1 MTITSQSGVF
11 GFGVQSDKGAL
22 AAAWYRHKALSMSLG
37 PVVEK
42 EIAPPEIGGAHNP
55 TGAYKSGAFYAG
67 RATLLPRL
75 EGDFGWLLLGMNG
88 YVAAPVALGSGATQH
103 VFSQA
108 PIADG
113 GAAFI
118 PWMSFRRHIPGR
130 STASDL
136 GDIGQDCVINSAT
149 FTLPQVGP
157 VAVDLDV
164 TGRIP
169 TLDDAPDIWA
179 WEDTYEEFES
189 VPMSMAGTFRLPLFA
204 AGAQPA
210 TGARVTLMNNTT
222 TVREERIIGSYFPD
236 DFAPRQRIFQVEWT
250 YKWADPDL
258 ARFIFNNA
266 DPVSPDFQPCIDT
279 TDCEI
284 IVESP
289 CPIEPGV
296 IDQPWRLRFFAPN
309 MDWRE
314 AGPIVLA
321 GDEMLMQQ
329 YTGIAIETPGVPET
343 YFTITLENDQVTSYP
358 IPAP

>member
-1 MTITSQSGVF
+1 
-11 GFGVQSDKGAL
+11 
-22 AAAWYRHKALSMSLG
+22 MSVG

-42 EIAPPEIGGAHNP
+42 EVAPPKIGGSHNP

-67 RATLLPRL
+67 RATVLPRL
-75 EGDFGWLLLGMNG
+75 EGDIGWLLLGLAG
-88 YVAAPVALGSGATQH
+88 AVAAPTTLGSGATQH

-108 PIADG
+108 PAAG
-113 GAAFI
+113 GGPAFL
-118 PWMSFRRHIPGR
+118 PWMSFRRFIPGES
-130 STASDL
+130 STSDL

-157 VAVDLDV
+157 VAMDLDI

-169 TLDDAPDIWA
+169 TLDDAPDIWT
-179 WEDTYEEFES
+179 WDDVYEEFES
-189 VPMSMAGTFRLPLFA
+189 VPMSMAGTFRLPSFA

-210 TGARVTLMNNTT
+210 TGARVTIMNNTT
-222 TVREERIIGSYFPD
+222 TVREERILGSYFPD

-258 ARFIFNNA
+258 CRFIFNGGTPA
-266 DPVSPDFQPCIDT
+266 DANFAPCIDFS
-279 TDCEI
+279 DCEI

-289 CPIEPGV
+289 CDINPGT
-296 IDQPWRLRFFAPN
+296 IDQPWRLRFYAPIV
-309 MDWRE
+309 DWRE

-343 YFTITLENDQVTSYP
+343 YFTITLENEQATSYP
-358 IPAP
+358 IP